1 MTAPRAKHLKSSKQ
15 KSPLPKG
22 RRPDMTVQAL
32 SEAAGDRTRERVQG
46 RDILAIQD
54 TSEIVLGGP
63 KMGAELVLGRLAV
76 AAFWVGFLCI
86 LFWPLMRAKR
96 GACWPC

>member
-1 MTAPRAKHLKSSKQ
+1 MKLRATEPENGFKAGIFWPFKI
-15 KSPLPKG
+15 
-22 RRPDMTVQAL
+22 QARL
-32 SEAAGDRTRERVQG
+32 FWAALRCG
-46 RDILAIQD
+46 
-54 TSEIVLGGP
+54 
-63 KMGAELVLGRLAV
+63 KLVLGRLAV